1 LYINSIFFPL
11 TREICHKSSP
21 SKIHRPIFH
30 SKPKGQ
36 NQGELMKLNLK
47 VALVFVATVSF
58 TGCSVRSEVEW
69 ENNDM
74 GVSDRA
80 KTPAGG
86 EDRASASKF
95 KVSYDGRVQSMTS
108 KQAGDPDSQLPNGT
122 EQVNV
127 ENRPTPPPQIFIVQ
141 PSAPPTIVNITNNVH
156 IGDNHQNVHLCSSGR
171 ASAEVPRQ
179 ESSPA
184 NTTSQSIDPRCERQR
199 LEHEATVRMWR
210 ARFR

>member
-30 SKPKGQ
+30 FKPKGQ

-58 TGCSVRSEVEW
+58 TGCSVHSEMEW
-69 ENNDM
+69 EKSDM
-74 GVSDRA
+74 GISDRTKA
-80 KTPAGG
+80 LAGS
-86 EDRASASKF
+86 EYRASESKLKF
-95 KVSYDGRVQSMTS
+95 GYDGRVQPMTG
-108 KQAGDPDSQLPNGT
+108 KQAENPHSQLPNGT

-127 ENRPTPPPQIFIVQ
+127 EDRPTPPPQIIVVL
-141 PSAPPTIVNITNNVH
+141 PTSPTQIVNITNNVH
-156 IGDNHQNVHLCSSGR
+156 IGDNHQNVHLYSSGR